1 MNMLEMERSLRI
13 LIKKI
18 LILFSVLA
26 VCFLSLA
33 GCSLF
38 TGMEDI
44 PGETNTEADDTED
57 TREDGSEP
65 GEENI
70 EEEYESD
77 EDSNDEDTPGYG
89 YFVSAILKRIDLDN
103 NMILIEQLINDPD
116 EKIIEPEVM
125 LSQDYKVVRSDL
137 NMEDS
142 DEKYT
147 DITLQD
153 IPLESE
159 IGIMFSG
166 DDKAQLIIYQ
176 IIVDINIEEILENTV
191 LGFLDAVASDEE
203 YDYFSS
209 GTISIVGTEEEY
221 INGDKTDIYFIIKES
236 HSSWENVQAAE
247 VRIDGDKAEVDITG
261 DRMAEGTMYEGDL
274 VTFRLVNEQGT
285 WKIDFSSL

>member
-1 MNMLEMERSLRI
+1 M
-13 LIKKI
+13 KKI
-18 LILFSVLA
+18 LLICVLLLVPIA
-26 VCFLSLA
+26 LA
-33 GCSLF
+33 GCSF
-38 TGMEDI
+38 FNAGDDGSREAGNASPETQVIEEDEAGSIEENSEDKNNTGQDEDI
-44 PGETNTEADDTED
+44 GNT
-57 TREDGSEP
+57 SQ
-65 GEENI
+65 
-70 EEEYESD
+70 D
-77 EDSNDEDTPGYG
+77 E
-89 YFVSAILKRIDLDN
+89 YFVSAILKSIDLDN
-103 NMILIEQLINDPD
+103 NMILVEQLINDPD
-116 EKIIEPEVM
+116 EKIIESEVM
-125 LSQDYKVVRSDL
+125 LSPDYKVVRSDL

-166 DDKAQLIIYQ
+166 EDEAQLIIYQ

-221 INGDKTDIYFIIKES
+221 INGDKSDIYFIIKES

-285 WKIDFSSL
+285 WKIDFSSW